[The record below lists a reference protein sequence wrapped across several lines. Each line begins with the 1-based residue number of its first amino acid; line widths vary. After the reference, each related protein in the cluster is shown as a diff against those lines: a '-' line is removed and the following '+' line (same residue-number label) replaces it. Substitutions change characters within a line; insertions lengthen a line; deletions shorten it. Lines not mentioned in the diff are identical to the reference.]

1 MPRTTGRQDRPQ
13 RTPAETGARAKR
25 NRDNGNANWR
35 TSERSG
41 VATGTREW
49 SRGFGQKIIGRSAIL
64 GNRCF
69 PNPGIAASRDGMLA
83 LIDQVAREQRD
94 RVFLEP
100 LIEQRCNLFAEIG
113 GMPETGKLAGLKR
126 VARSG
131 KRKLPGSLG
140 VEFRHKNLR
149 GPGQREYESDIGI
162 IVLFCQIGLLVQAL
176 WKTVKKQENVMD
188 CCSAC
193 ACDYE
198 DLERSAWLDVEENE
212 EDTNSSAS
220 GEARN

>member
-1 MPRTTGRQDRPQ
+1 
-13 RTPAETGARAKR
+13 
-25 NRDNGNANWR
+25 
-35 TSERSG
+35 

-64 GNRCF
+64 GNRRF
-69 PNPGIAASRDGMLA
+69 GNPGAVGNRSGMLT
-83 LIDQVAREQRD
+83 LVDQVAREQRG

-100 LIEQRCNLFAEIG
+100 LIEQRRNLFAEIG
-113 GMPETGKLAGLKR
+113 GMPETGKLIGLER

-131 KRKLPGSLG
+131 KQKLPGSLG

-149 GPGQREYESDIGI
+149 GPGQREYESDIDR
-162 IVLFCQIGLLVQAL
+162 IVLFCQIGLALQAL

-193 ACDYE
+193 AGEYE
-198 DLERSAWLDVEENE
+198 DPERSAWPDVEENE
-212 EDTNSSAS
+212 EDTGSET
-220 GEARN
+220 GREG